1 MAFAVR
7 TNVSYCGVLD
17 EECPVQGSGVNF
29 EAKDFLHIKE
39 VTNPSPKE
47 EPPNAPAPAL
57 APMPLTPVF
66 VSHQVPRLLSSYP
79 EHTPVCP
86 SYLKPS
92 PQGLHP
98 SET

>member
-39 VTNPSPKE
+39 VTNPSSK
-47 EPPNAPAPAL
+47 
-57 APMPLTPVF
+57 
-66 VSHQVPRLLSSYP
+66 
-79 EHTPVCP
+79 
-86 SYLKPS
+86 
-92 PQGLHP
+92 
-98 SET
+98 